1 MTEFKNKNLIA
12 RIRFN
17 EFNNYYVNVVQ
28 IVNTGLEIVE
38 DYFHG
43 KSGFKTL
50 AGAQKF
56 AQKIIN

>member
-1 MTEFKNKNLIA
+1 MKEFKNKNLIA
-12 RIRFN
+12 RIRFDD
-17 EFNNYYVNVVQ
+17 FNGYCVNVVQ

-38 DYFHG
+38 DYFYS

-56 AQKIIN
+56 AQKTIN